1 MAQLKNLLVNGPSKF
16 IGPVA
21 GATFS
26 KPIYFPGESA
36 LPKKADLQFVLGID
50 SFANGG
56 QAGWKEV
63 NQLIVKEA
71 GYAATAGTASTA
83 SSVAWGNV
91 SGKPDKFEPVTHT
104 HDYSPSGHNHDA
116 TYSKANHNHDSSYS
130 PLGHTHDYASSG
142 HNHDTIYSKLGH
154 THDYAASGH
163 NHDTIYSKLGHN
175 HTEYAVTG
183 HSHTDYNPVLTS
195 VSGTAP
201 LTLTLSADKKTI
213 TGSISTGT
221 TDKVG
226 VVKQHTAN
234 DCTSYTSDEGATT
247 PAAVK
252 KAVELFGDQWYS
264 PLGHSHDA
272 VTYAT
277 YLALQTT
284 SNLAGQTNKLST
296 RASSWGGQ
304 APNTVKSIPWRQAWV
319 DSSISSDSGDM
330 VLGLRPSEYSP
341 GGTELCMFIDGDYY
355 AMGNKVLNTANYS
368 TYLDNRY
375 VTLDTTQTIGGAKT
389 FTSATTTIHHKLQ
402 LTRSSSVTEGR
413 LSFYDAGYNTWIE
426 YMSNPAAGCCPT
438 KGTPSTLGDV
448 TSWARRSII
457 ENSTGYGWIWEA
469 CANGYEGTP
478 NPIMALSSNTGQ
490 MTLAGTTV
498 ALNSGS
504 GKIQYNTTTKSIDFI
519 FA

>member
-1 MAQLKNLLVNGPSKF
+1 MATNIKFEIGNKTSSNFKGGTAGRVMFAKN
-16 IGPVA
+16 
-21 GATFS
+21 T
-26 KPIYFPGESA
+26 
-36 LPKKADLQFVLGID
+36 
-50 SFANGG
+50 SFADSTKNAYNLYYDNGSTLDPVEVETA
-56 QAGWKEV
+56 QAAKK
-63 NQLIVKEA
+63 LINTVYIDGMSFNGEDHISKYGSCSTA
-71 GYAATAGTASTA
+71 AGTAEKAVTVLSIATPLRTGTSIYVKFSNA
-83 SSVAWGNV
+83 NSAANPKLNV
-91 SGKPDKFEPVTHT
+91 
-104 HDYSPSGHNHDA
+104 N
-116 TYSKANHNHDSSYS
+116 
-130 PLGHTHDYASSG
+130 SSG
-142 HNHDTIYSKLGH
+142 AKSIYYKGAAL
-154 THDYAASGH
+154 ASGQYWGAGDIVQFVYDGT
-163 NHDTIYSKLGHN
+163 NWIVVGTIKDNNTTY
-175 HTEYAVTG
+175 
-183 HSHTDYNPVLTS
+183 S

-221 TDKVG
+221 TGKVG

-252 KAVELFGDQWYS
+252 KAVGLFGDQWYS

-304 APNTVKSIPWRQAWV
+304 GPNTVKSIPWRQAWV
-319 DSSISSDSGDM
+319 DSSISTDSGDM

-426 YMSNPAAGCCPT
+426 YMSNPAPGCCPT
-438 KGTPSTLGDV
+438 KGTPSTLGNV

>member
-16 IGPVA
+16 LGPIMGKLVG
-21 GATFS
+21 GASFTQPVNFVDDN
-26 KPIYFPGESA
+26 A
-36 LPKKADLQFVLGID
+36 LPSKNLEFILGID
-50 SFANGG
+50 SFSNGG
-56 QAGWKEV
+56 QVGWQNLSQVTVGNASNASQVPWSGVTNKP
-63 NQLIVKEA
+63 
-71 GYAATAGTASTA
+71 ATFPPET
-83 SSVAWGNV
+83 
-91 SGKPDKFEPVTHT
+91 
-104 HDYSPSGHNHDA
+104 
-116 TYSKANHNHDSSYS
+116 
-130 PLGHTHDYASSG
+130 
-142 HNHDTIYSKLGH
+142 HNHDTLYLKRAGDTLSSPLTVTGGDAANKGKIILDQANQGQITDTGTATLFGFTSSNALTIGSTSYTTNIRGSSVSINGKEVALKSDIP
-154 THDYAASGH
+154 TIPNISASG
-163 NHDTIYSKLGHN
+163 
-175 HTEYAVTG
+175 
-183 HSHTDYNPVLTS
+183 
-195 VSGTAP
+195 SGP
-201 LTLTLSADKKTI
+201 LTLSATGHTL
-213 TGSISTGT
+213 TGSISVGT
-221 TDKVG
+221 TGAVG
-226 VVKQHTAN
+226 VVKQHTSS

-252 KAVELFGDQWYS
+252 KAVGLFGDQWYS
-264 PLGHSHDA
+264 PIGHSHDY

-304 APNTVKSIPWRQAWV
+304 APSTVKSIPWRQAWV
-319 DSSISSDSGDM
+319 DSSISTDSGDM
-330 VLGLRPSEYSP
+330 VLGLRPSEYAS

-375 VTLDTTQTIGGAKT
+375 VTLDTAQTIGGAKT
-389 FTSATTTIHHKLQ
+389 FTSARTTIHHKLQ

-426 YMSNPAAGCCPT
+426 YMSNPAVGCCPT

-469 CANGYEGTP
+469 CANDHEGTP

>member
-91 SGKPDKFEPVTHT
+91 SGKPEKFEPVTHT
-104 HDYSPSGHNHDA
+104 HDYSP
-116 TYSKANHNHDSSYS
+116 
-130 PLGHTHDYASSG
+130 
-142 HNHDTIYSKLGH
+142 
-154 THDYAASGH
+154 SGH

-221 TDKVG
+221 TGKVG

-426 YMSNPAAGCCPT
+426 YMSNPAVGCCPT

-469 CANGYEGTP
+469 CANGHEGTP